1 MTILAVFRSRAQSL
15 DYAERLARYGVD
27 ATTMP
32 TPKEAKI
39 GCGLCVRFQP
49 RDYMRAKAIIK
60 YINEIADLVNNV
72 NAGAGLM
79 DGTDGYNIAEGFT
92 NKIFIPYAAYTG
104 E

>member
-49 RDYMRAKAIIK
+49 RDYMRAKAILRLGK
-60 YINEIADLVNNV
+60 YTTFKGFYKMDFINGRLSI
-72 NAGAGLM
+72 
-79 DGTDGYNIAEGFT
+79 T
-92 NKIFIPYAAYTG
+92 PYG
-104 E
+104 